1 MNRFDELVERRG
13 SHSMKWDDLDE
24 WFSSNE
30 VLPMWVADM
39 DFKCPDEVIE
49 ALKKRVEHGVFG
61 YPGDIGKYYESVI
74 KWFDNKQGW
83 NVEAECICTT
93 EGVVT
98 AINMLIQ
105 ALSEEGDRV
114 LIQTPVYPPFYKA
127 VSNNNRV
134 LVENKL
140 VYKSGRYEIDFESLD
155 KNLEGVKIFLM
166 CSPHNPVGRVWSK
179 EELNKIVELTK
190 KHDVLIISDE
200 IHGDLVFKDVDFI
213 SMGQLKDIEN
223 RVAICTAPSKAFNIA
238 GLQVSNII
246 LKNDHMRK
254 KYKDIQ
260 EKSGIHSKPNVL
272 GLVATMAAYNHGE
285 LWLNEVMD
293 YVEDNFKYLDEF
305 LQVNIPSI
313 KLIKPEGTYLAWLD
327 CTELGI
333 FGQELSDFFIKKCKV
348 GVVPGYSFGNEG
360 SNFIRLN
367 IGCSRVILEEAL
379 KRIKS
384 AVIGYKI

>member
-13 SHSMKWDDLDE
+13 SYSMKWDDLEE
-24 WFSSNE
+24 WFNSKE

-39 DFKCPDEVIE
+39 DFKCPSEVIK
-49 ALKKRVEHGVFG
+49 AVKQRVEHGVFG
-61 YPGDIGKYYESVI
+61 YPGNIGNYYESVI
-74 KWFDNKQGW
+74 NWFGNRQGW
-83 NVEAECICTT
+83 DVQTEWICTT

-105 ALSEEGDRV
+105 ALSEEGDKV

-127 VSNNNRV
+127 VDNNNRI

-140 VYKSGRYEIDFESLD
+140 VYTAGRYEIDFESLD
-155 KNLEGVKIFLM
+155 KDLEGVKIFLM
-166 CSPHNPVGRVWSK
+166 CSPHNPVGRVWTK
-179 EELNKIVELTK
+179 DELNKIVELTK

-200 IHGDLVFKDVDFI
+200 IHGDLVFNGVDFI
-213 SMGQLKDIEN
+213 SMGQINDIEN
-223 RVAICTAPSKAFNIA
+223 RVAICTAPSKTFNIA

-246 LKNDHMRK
+246 VKNVELRNR
-254 KYKDIQ
+254 YKDIQ
-260 EKSGIHSKPNVL
+260 EKCGIQTKPNVL

-285 LWLNEVMD
+285 QWLNEVMD
-293 YVEDNFKYLDEF
+293 YVEGNFKYLDEF
-305 LQVNIPSI
+305 LQANIPSI
-313 KLIKPEGTYLAWLD
+313 KLVKSEATYLAWLD

-333 FGQELSDFFIKKCKV
+333 AGEELSDFFIKNCKV
-348 GVVPGYSFGNEG
+348 GVVPGYSFGTDG
-360 SNFIRLN
+360 KNFIRLN

-384 AVIGYKI
+384 AVNRL